1 MGSAVY
7 ATAVP
12 ANGTLV
18 PEQPQPALRAR
29 GASDRAESASRTRRG
44 LRASLAG
51 LIAARRCRSAPPQP
65 QRAGVPRRRTSGASS
80 AATPRL
86 TGVSASTPPAT
97 LKLLWTYD
105 AGDVID
111 SSAAIAD
118 GVVYVGGGD
127 GDLIAL
133 DLASGELRW
142 KYATG
147 NLIGESSPAVG
158 ADAVYIGDLGGI
170 LHAVSTRDGK
180 ALWTFKT
187 DVGDQV
193 FARGRPWGQRRRP
206 DRLVRRPPL
215 RARRAHRPSAMEGP
229 DQGPGARDAGR
240 AGRAGVRRRLR
251 RDVPGDSHRRRT
263 RGIPDRVWRVHRRR
277 RLSWTAIAPTSAPS
291 TTKCWRST

>member
-1 MGSAVY
+1 MA
-7 ATAVP
+7 AP
-12 ANGTLV
+12 AN
-18 PEQPQPALRAR
+18 EWRQFR
-29 GASDRAESASRTRRG
+29 GN
-44 LRASLAG
+44 
-51 LIAARRCRSAPPQP
+51 
-65 QRAGVPRRRTSGASS
+65 
-80 AATPRL
+80 PRL

-133 DLASGELRW
+133 DLASGTLRW

-187 DVGDQV
+187 GVGDQV
-193 FARGRPWGQRRRP
+193 
-206 DRLVRRPPL
+206 V
-215 RARRAHRPSAMEGP
+215 
-229 DQGPGARDAGR
+229 AGR
-240 AGRAGVRRRLR
+240 SSTTSSSSAPTTATSTRSTRAPASCAGR
-251 RDVPGDSHRRRT
+251 S
-263 RGIPDRVWRVHRRR
+263 
-277 RLSWTAIAPTSAPS
+277 
-291 TTKCWRST
+291 